1 MMGTLQDLASDL
13 GAQERTLRRAVAQ
26 GTLRADRTGPRRLA
40 LKDNERDYLRAH
52 WPLLSDLRRALR
64 TEQRVRL
71 AVLYGSIARGDEDED
86 SDLDLL
92 VSFVD
97 DRPFSLYPLAS
108 RLQKVCERRVD
119 LARLERIEASAPL
132 LLERVLDEGRVL
144 IERDGHWQA
153 LRERGPKIRAQ
164 ALRAHRKHM
173 ADTARAI
180 EDLINDR

>member
-1 MMGTLQDLASDL
+1 MGTLQDLASDL

-26 GTLRADRTGPRRLA
+26 GTLRAERSGPRRLA
-40 LKDNERDYLRAH
+40 LKDGERDYLRAH
-52 WPLLSDLRRALR
+52 WPLLADLRRALR

-92 VSFVD
+92 VSFAEG
-97 DRPFSLYPLAS
+97 RPFSPYPLTS
-108 RLQKVCERRVD
+108 RLRKVCKRRVD
-119 LARLERIEASAPL
+119 IARLERVEASAPL
-132 LLERVLDEGRVL
+132 LLERVLDEGRVV
-144 IERDGHWQA
+144 IDRDDQWRQ

-164 ALRAHRKHM
+164 ALRTHRKHM
-173 ADTARAI
+173 AETARAI

>member
-1 MMGTLQDLASDL
+1 MGALQELASDL

-26 GTLRADRTGPRRLA
+26 GTLHVDRAGPRRLA
-40 LKDNERDYLRAH
+40 LLAGERNYLYAH

-92 VSFVD
+92 VSFTED
-97 DRPFSLYPLAS
+97 PPFSLYPLTS
-108 RLQKVCERRVD
+108 RLQRVCERRVD
-119 LARLERIEASAPL
+119 LARLERIEASAPM

-144 IERDGHWQA
+144 IDRDGQWQA
-153 LRERGPKIRAQ
+153 LRERGPTIRAQ

-173 ADTARAI
+173 ADTARAV

>member
-1 MMGTLQDLASDL
+1 MGALQELATEL

-40 LKDNERDYLRAH
+40 LQDGERNYLQAH
-52 WPLLSDLRRALR
+52 WPLLSNLRRALR

-71 AVLYGSIARGDEDED
+71 AVLYGSIARGDEDGD

-92 VSFVD
+92 VSFAD
-97 DRPFSLYPLAS
+97 DRPFSLYPLAL
-108 RLQKVCERRVD
+108 RLRTVCERNVD

-132 LLERVLDEGRVL
+132 LLDRVLDEGRVL
-144 IERDGHWQA
+144 IDRDSQWRA

-164 ALRAHRKHM
+164 ALRAHRKYM
-173 ADTARAI
+173 AETARTI
-180 EDLINDR
+180 QDLIDDR